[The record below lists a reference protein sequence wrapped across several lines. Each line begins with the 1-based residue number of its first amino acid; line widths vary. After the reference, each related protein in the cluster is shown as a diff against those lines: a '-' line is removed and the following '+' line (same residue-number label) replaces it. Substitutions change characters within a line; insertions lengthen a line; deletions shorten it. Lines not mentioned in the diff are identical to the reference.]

1 MTANSIIGRQPLI
14 QTSLLSLLSLSSL
27 SSQKKV
33 YTRYV
38 IVENNNIYI
47 SDIIISIIYTLLITP
62 GSEITSQEK
71 KSVFHP
77 SIYIG
82 KMDGWKYKRDER
94 DERDPRDEREVSDND
109 C

>member
-1 MTANSIIGRQPLI
+1 MTSDTDFAIVPIVFIVPIVS
-14 QTSLLSLLSLSSL
+14 
-27 SSQKKV
+27 KKV
-33 YTRYV
+33 FTRYV

-82 KMDGWKYKRDER
+82 KMDGWKHPHR
-94 DERDPRDEREVSDND
+94 PRGYLRGCPVGCSMSR
-109 C
+109 